1 MSNIFQPFKPLL
13 YLSVYLFLFPQI
25 ALSKFSELRPEVKTL
40 TSYTELTHLVTD
52 LDQDAYFTVS
62 EAGKTAEDR
71 SLWLIRVAH
80 PQQASNWKVF
90 LYAQQHGNEPAGKE
104 ALIQIARS
112 ISDNHKLLPKGME
125 LWLMPMVNPDGG
137 SRDQRRNS
145 LGADINRDHM
155 ILEQLE
161 TQALHRAFQ
170 FIQPQLAID
179 CHEFARDSRDY
190 REKGWLEWTDIMMDY
205 ASNPLLNQDLVLQG
219 HHLVNRMSK
228 SMNKKGIHFQRYFVG
243 GVPPDGEQRYS
254 APDMDGALNACAIYG
269 GLSFIIEGGVY
280 RNNNEDNHD
289 LSFRVNNYTEL
300 LWSVLLDKKVRKQAT
315 KIMSSRTQPE
325 LPDWLPTN
333 YFWAQTHPSKMTIP
347 VIDSVSSKMIELEA
361 PNFMTELVI
370 KKSVAIPQAYLIDAE
385 YESIFSTLLN
395 RHNIDFDTINA
406 SKQMQLQ
413 FCLLDSVENEFDNL
427 YHRYGGRVITHGE
440 HGRTSRVETGSLLVR
455 ILPQDGRRVLSLL
468 EPTMLYG
475 LYQYPKFQ
483 STVDLDRYLPVIR
496 VINTQPRNDNPE

>member
-1 MSNIFQPFKPLL
+1 MPNLLPPFRLL
-13 YLSVYLFLFPQI
+13 PYLSVYLFLFPLI
-25 ALSKFSELRPEVKTL
+25 ALSGSSDLRAEVKTL
-40 TSYTELTHLVTD
+40 TSYAELTHLVTE

-80 PQQASNWKVF
+80 PQQVSGWKVF

-104 ALIQIARS
+104 ALIQIARA
-112 ISDNHKLLPKGME
+112 IRENHHLLPKGME
-125 LWLMPMVNPDGG
+125 LWLMPMVNPDGAE
-137 SRDQRRNS
+137 RDQRRNS

-170 FIQPQLAID
+170 SIQPQLAID

-190 REKGWLEWTDIMMDY
+190 REQGWLEWTEIMMDY
-205 ASNPLLNQDLVLQG
+205 ASNPLLNQDLVAQG
-219 HHLVNRMSK
+219 ADLVKRMSK
-228 SMNKKGIHFQRYFVG
+228 SMHKKGINFQRYFVG

-289 LSFRVNNYTEL
+289 LPLRVKNYTEL
-300 LWSVLLDKKVRKQAT
+300 LWSVLHDKKVRKQAT
-315 KIMSSRTQPE
+315 IIMSSQTQPD
-325 LPDWLPTN
+325 LTAWIPTN
-333 YFWAQTHPSKMTIP
+333 YFWAQNHPSTMTIP
-347 VIDSVSSKMIELEA
+347 VIDSVSSKTIDIEA
-361 PNFMTELVI
+361 PNFMTDLVI
-370 KKSVAIPQAYLIDAE
+370 KKSVAVPQAYLIDAE
-385 YESIFSTLLN
+385 YDSIFSALLN
-395 RHNIDFDTINA
+395 RHSIDFEIIEE
-406 SKQMQLQ
+406 SQQLYIE
-413 FCLLDSVENEFDNL
+413 FGLLDSVEREFDEL
-427 YHRYGGRVITHGE
+427 YHRYGGRVITHTEPGK
-440 HGRTSRVETGSLLVR
+440 TIRVKAGSLLVR

-475 LYQYPKFQ
+475 LYQYPNFQ
-483 STVDLDRYLPVIR
+483 STVGLNRHLPVVRIIDLDP
-496 VINTQPRNDNPE
+496 DK